1 VTEADPAQ
9 PAVLA
14 SVDLPPAWLAAVLL
28 LGRTIAEPRGLACES
43 VAAIVQATGTSKSR
57 AYEIAG
63 ELAAALPA
71 LVRTP
76 GRPTKEQPAAT
87 SDEGAQVTRAVLA
100 YVMQHP
106 GCVDRGAER
115 QRYGDGF
122 RRFVVEL
129 RAKLGA
135 LGLDAFAEAAGVPPG
150 TLKDWL
156 RAPQS
161 DSGGPAED
169 APEPTPEPTPSVETL
184 HMQTVLDAWTR
195 WSGSFLDF
203 CKHVQRDLRVPFGRD
218 LVRRILA
225 THGQRKPARRDG
237 RSPDEIALRGAFR
250 TWFPG
255 AQWVGDGMQVPVVID
270 GQRFVFN
277 VELDVDAYAGAF
289 VGASVRDTEDSDAVV
304 EAFQRGAMTTGALPL
319 ALLLDNKPS
328 NHTPE
333 VDAALGDTLRI
344 RATPERPQN
353 KAHVEGAFGL
363 FSQVL
368 PPLVMNTTQERH
380 DLARGFLGLVID
392 VWARATNHRPRK
404 DRAGRSRVDLYADAP
419 TTEQLEQA
427 RRELREIAERQERA
441 RRTLE
446 ARRRPELL
454 ALLDGYFT
462 RLGLLDPERHIRVA
476 IAGYPKDAIVDG
488 LTLFEAKRLANTL
501 PDGADARYLLGIVKN
516 VAAKTEGEIFAE
528 LLYRNRIEARDRFL
542 APLRAEREALR
553 SEPDV
558 MRVLLV
564 CVEKATDTPSNL
576 ERTFWLDA
584 IVETLRDQSDGE
596 RQRLYLHAARLIQ
609 ATYAIPARERH
620 DAVRYVADRLVP
632 LT

>member
-1 VTEADPAQ
+1 VQ
-9 PAVLA
+9 QRRQIRRLAVVA
-14 SVDLPPAWLAAVLL
+14 SVALPSAWLAAVLL
-28 LGRTIAEPRGLACES
+28 LGRTIGQERGLACES
-43 VAAIVQATGTSKSR
+43 VDAIIAATDASKSH
-57 AYEIAG
+57 AYEVAG
-63 ELAAALPA
+63 RLAELLPT

-76 GRPTKEQPAAT
+76 GRPTKESPAMV
-87 SDEGAQVTRAVLA
+87 SDSSAGVTRAVLA

-115 QRYGDGF
+115 QRYADSF
-122 RRFVVEL
+122 RRFVL
-129 RAKLGA
+129 DLWTLHDTLA
-135 LGLDAFAEAAGVPPG
+135 LAAFAEAAGVPLG
-150 TLKDWL
+150 TLNDWL
-156 RAPQS
+156 RKPLSAS
-161 DSGGPAED
+161 D
-169 APEPTPEPTPSVETL
+169 EPTEPALEPTAPDVESL
-184 HMQTVLDAWTR
+184 HVQTVLDAWTR
-195 WSGSFLDF
+195 WSGSFVDF

-225 THGQRKPARRDG
+225 THGQRKSARRDG

-277 VELDVDAYAGAF
+277 VEFDVDAYAGAF
-289 VGASVRDTEDSDAVV
+289 VGASVRDTEDSTAVV
-304 EAFQRGAMTTGALPL
+304 EAFQRGAMTTGVLPL

-328 NHTPE
+328 NHSPE
-333 VDAALGDTLRI
+333 VEVTLGDTLRI

-368 PPLVMNTTQERH
+368 PALVMETRGEPR
-380 DLARGFLGLVID
+380 DLARGFLGVIVD

-404 DRAGRSRVDLYADAP
+404 DRDGRSRVELYADAP
-419 TTEQLEQA
+419 TTEQLKQA
-427 RRELREIAERQERA
+427 HRELREIAERQERA
-441 RRTLE
+441 RLTLE
-446 ARRRPELL
+446 ARRRPDVL
-454 ALLDGYFT
+454 ALLDEYFT
-462 RLGLLDPERHIRVA
+462 RLGLLDPERYVRVA
-476 IAGYPKDAIVDG
+476 IAGYPKSAIVDG
-488 LTLFEAKRLANTL
+488 LTIFEAKRIANTL

-516 VAAKTEGEIFAE
+516 VAAKTEGEILAE

-542 APLRAEREALR
+542 APLRAERETLR

-564 CVEKATDTPSNL
+564 CVEKATETPSDM
-576 ERTFWLDA
+576 ERTFWLDV
-584 IVETLRDQSDGE
+584 IVETLRDQTHDHRE
-596 RQRLYLHAARLIQ
+596 RLYLHAARLIE
-609 ATYAIPARERH
+609 ATYAIPVRERH

-632 LT
+632 LP

>member
-1 VTEADPAQ
+1 MV
-9 PAVLA
+9 A
-14 SVDLPPAWLAAVLL
+14 SVALPSAWLAGVLL
-28 LGRTIAEPRGLACES
+28 LGRTIGQERGLACAPVDAIVKATGASKSQAYE
-43 VAAIVQATGTSKSR
+43 VAGRLAAI
-57 AYEIAG
+57 
-63 ELAAALPA
+63 LPT
-71 LVRTP
+71 LVRMP
-76 GRPTKEQPAAT
+76 GRPTKEPPPAVT
-87 SDEGAQVTRAVLA
+87 DSGVDVTRAVLA
-100 YVMQHP
+100 YVMKHP
-106 GCVDRGAER
+106 GSVDRGAER

-129 RAKLGA
+129 RTVHET
-135 LGLDAFAEAAGVPPG
+135 LGLDAFAEAAGVPLG

-156 RAPQS
+156 RAPVSAS
-161 DSGGPAED
+161 D
-169 APEPTPEPTPSVETL
+169 EPTGQALAPAPAADVEML
-184 HMQTVLDAWTR
+184 HVQTVLDAWSR
-195 WSGSFLDF
+195 WSGSFVDF
-203 CKHVQRDLRVPFGRD
+203 CKHVQRDLHVPFGRD

-289 VGASVRDTEDSDAVV
+289 VGASVRDTEDSSAVV
-304 EAFQRGAMTTGALPL
+304 EAFQRGAMTTGAMPL

-328 NHTPE
+328 NHAPE
-333 VDAALGDTLRI
+333 VDATLGDTLRI

-368 PPLVMNTTQERH
+368 PALVMDTRGEPR
-380 DLARGFLGLVID
+380 DLARGFLGVVVD

-404 DRAGRSRVDLYADAP
+404 DRNGRSRIDLYADVP

-446 ARRRPELL
+446 ARRRPEVL
-454 ALLDGYFT
+454 ALLDEYFA

-476 IAGYPKDAIVDG
+476 VAGYPKNAIVDG
-488 LTLFEAKRLANTL
+488 LTIFEAKRQANTL

-516 VAAKTEGEIFAE
+516 VAAKTEGEILAE

-542 APLRAEREALR
+542 APLRVERDALR

-584 IVETLRDQSDGE
+584 IIETLRDQSDDE
-596 RQRLYLHAARLIQ
+596 RQRLHLHAARLIE

-632 LT
+632 LA

>member
-1 VTEADPAQ
+1 MV
-9 PAVLA
+9 A
-14 SVDLPPAWLAAVLL
+14 SVALPSAWLAAVLL
-28 LGRTIAEPRGLACES
+28 LGRTIGQERGLASES
-43 VAAIVQATGTSKSR
+43 VDAIMKATGASKSLAYEVAGRLAAI
-57 AYEIAG
+57 
-63 ELAAALPA
+63 LPS

-76 GRPTKEQPAAT
+76 GRPTKEPMAV
-87 SDEGAQVTRAVLA
+87 SDSGADVTRAVLA
-100 YVMQHP
+100 YVMKHP
-106 GCVDRGAER
+106 GSVDRGAER

-129 RAKLGA
+129 WTEHET
-135 LGLDAFAEAAGVPPG
+135 LGLDAFADAASVPLG

-156 RAPQS
+156 RAPASVSEEPPRQPLA
-161 DSGGPAED
+161 PA
-169 APEPTPEPTPSVETL
+169 APGVETL
-184 HMQTVLDAWTR
+184 HVQTVLDAWTR
-195 WSGSFLDF
+195 WSGSFVDF
-203 CKHVQRDLRVPFGRD
+203 CRHVQRDLHLPFGRD

-225 THGQRKPARRDG
+225 THGQRKPVRRDG
-237 RSPDEIALRGAFR
+237 RSPDELALRDAFR

-289 VGASVRDTEDSDAVV
+289 VGASVRDTEDSAAVV
-304 EAFQRGAMTTGALPL
+304 EAFQRAAMTTGALPL

-328 NHTPE
+328 NHSPE
-333 VDAALGDTLRI
+333 VAATLGDTLRI

-368 PPLVMNTTQERH
+368 PALVLETRGEPR
-380 DLARGFLGLVID
+380 DLARGFLGVVVD

-404 DRAGRSRVDLYADAP
+404 DRDGRSRIDLYADAP

-427 RRELREIAERQERA
+427 RRELREIANRQELA

-446 ARRRPELL
+446 ARRRPDVL
-454 ALLDGYFT
+454 ALLDEYFR
-462 RLGLLDPERHIRVA
+462 RLGLLDPERHIRIA
-476 IAGYPKDAIVDG
+476 IAGYPKSAVVDG
-488 LTLFEAKRLANTL
+488 LTIFQAKRQANTL

-516 VAAKTEGEIFAE
+516 VAAKTEGEILAE

-553 SEPDV
+553 AEPDV

-564 CVEKATDTPSNL
+564 CVENATGTPSNL

-584 IVETLRDQSDGE
+584 IIETLRDQSDGE
-596 RQRLYLHAARLIQ
+596 RERLYLHATRLIE

-620 DAVRYVADRLVP
+620 DAVCYVADRLVP